1 MNRAIRQAFPET
13 CYHPDERL
21 LTWCPQGHFDD
32 RLADRIMAFIELEE
46 RIKGEPF
53 HRYTDLSGLT
63 EIHLKVGHAFKIA
76 ERRRADFT
84 GGQSVKSALYCD
96 RVIGFGIARLYEALM
111 EGGPFDVQAFRT
123 REAAAEWLEVP
134 VGILHS
140 DVGDPPQSAEY

>member
-1 MNRAIRQAFPET
+1 MSGAILQAFPET

-21 LTWCPQGHFDD
+21 LIWHPQGLFDD
-32 RLADRIMAFIELEE
+32 SLADRIMAFIELEE
-46 RIKGEPF
+46 RIKGVPF

-76 ERRRADFT
+76 ERRRTDFA
-84 GGQSVKSALYCD
+84 GGQSVKSALFCD

-134 VGILHS
+134 VYVLLS
-140 DVGDPPQSAEY
+140 DAGTTPPPSE